1 MQGITRSHKDVRD
14 SVRDLKFAKL
24 TTNMTAQGLLWNTL
38 FLSSLVRY
46 HLFLSS
52 KTFILQAISLF
63 FFFIFTCFDLVFKIN
78 AIDGKKWVKF
88 VATQQNNATLIYDF

>member
-1 MQGITRSHKDVRD
+1 
-14 SVRDLKFAKL
+14 
-24 TTNMTAQGLLWNTL
+24 MTAQGLLWNTL

-52 KTFILQAISLF
+52 KTSILQAISQHF
-63 FFFIFTCFDLVFKIN
+63 FYFYPFSTVFKIN

-88 VATQQNNATLIYDF
+88 VATQQNNATLIYDLKTMYGTVQNDLKNIAQPFKAVQFRA